1 VPLPRGVLVDGLR
14 DLTGQLTPTGA
25 TLPSGG
31 STVDLLCPVIEHE
44 PLGMGMKVK
53 GLKLCQPSFNLHYAH
68 ILHTLTAV
76 GADQVFSLHAAHLLD
91 LLVLNL
97 LIIGVYIGFEIARSR
112 SRPT

>member
-1 VPLPRGVLVDGLR
+1 VLVDGLR

-31 STVDLLCPVIEHE
+31 STVDLLCPLIEHE

-76 GADQVFSLHAAHLLD
+76 GADQVFSLHAAHPLD